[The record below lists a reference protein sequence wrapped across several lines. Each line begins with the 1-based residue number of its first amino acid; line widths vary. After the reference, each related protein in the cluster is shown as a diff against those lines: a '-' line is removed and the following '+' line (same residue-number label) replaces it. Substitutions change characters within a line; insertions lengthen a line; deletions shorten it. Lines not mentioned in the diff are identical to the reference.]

1 MADLVPMHD
10 FVPPVPD
17 LDGPDAPDLEMWEM
31 FEAHF
36 CGRCGGHKRDHPLE
50 ITEDS

>member
-1 MADLVPMHD
+1 MKVLVPMHD
-10 FVPPVPD
+10 FVPPEYPD
-17 LDGPDAPDLEMWEM
+17 DGPERQLWEM

-50 ITEDS
+50 ITED

>member
-1 MADLVPMHD
+1 MRVLVPMHD
-10 FVPPVPD
+10 FVQPVPD
-17 LDGPDAPDLEMWEM
+17 STADAPDPEMWGM